1 MQEGRDDRSL
11 GELFTELTNQ
21 VATLVRQEV
30 ELARTEMTAKATRA
44 GRDVAL
50 VVAGGA
56 IAYGGFLA
64 LLGAVGYLLFTIGL
78 PIWLSFLLVGVA
90 AAAAGYVLIQ
100 RGRQALQVQALT
112 PDRTIRTL
120 KEDAEWAKD
129 QTK

>member
-21 VATLVRQEV
+21 VTTLVRQEV

-50 VVAGGA
+50 LVAGGA